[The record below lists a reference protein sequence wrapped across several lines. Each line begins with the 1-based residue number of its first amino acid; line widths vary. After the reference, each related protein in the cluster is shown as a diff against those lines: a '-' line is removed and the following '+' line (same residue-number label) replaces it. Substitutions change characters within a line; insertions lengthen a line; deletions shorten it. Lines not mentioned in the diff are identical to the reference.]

1 MNYFVLF
8 LIIICLSSES
18 YQAPLES
25 ELEEPRVDLESEE
38 VESEM
43 KIVAVKVQPEE
54 YEEPV
59 SWSIVPEDLSVQPD
73 WQQQMV
79 ARHNSDCWQPKE
91 ISLGCLWLWCLMKTL
106 HQRCDDRHLQ
116 IGCSYTQRTAPVM
129 SWKRWLRHLSTI
141 QTDQKKPFMMRLM
154 SFTFLMDCFL
164 KFYDKNDLIYWCIC
178 DCISVF
184 LIKTIKY

>member
-59 SWSIVPEDLSVQPD
+59 S
-73 WQQQMV
+73 
-79 ARHNSDCWQPKE
+79 
-91 ISLGCLWLWCLMKTL
+91 
-106 HQRCDDRHLQ
+106 
-116 IGCSYTQRTAPVM
+116 
-129 SWKRWLRHLSTI
+129 
-141 QTDQKKPFMMRLM
+141 
-154 SFTFLMDCFL
+154 
-164 KFYDKNDLIYWCIC
+164 
-178 DCISVF
+178 
-184 LIKTIKY
+184 

>member
-18 YQAPLES
+18 YQAPPES

-59 SWSIVPEDLSVQPD
+59 S
-73 WQQQMV
+73 
-79 ARHNSDCWQPKE
+79 
-91 ISLGCLWLWCLMKTL
+91 
-106 HQRCDDRHLQ
+106 
-116 IGCSYTQRTAPVM
+116 
-129 SWKRWLRHLSTI
+129 
-141 QTDQKKPFMMRLM
+141 
-154 SFTFLMDCFL
+154 
-164 KFYDKNDLIYWCIC
+164 
-178 DCISVF
+178 
-184 LIKTIKY
+184 